1 MNIEDVKALADIMT
15 KNGLTALEVTEGETT
30 VKMEKGATAAFPA
43 TAPQIATVA
52 AGGAIMTNESLE
64 EVAALAQN
72 EVKSPIVGIFY
83 AAPSPDSLPYVAIG
97 SKVQKGDI
105 LCIVEAMKQMNEI
118 AAETDGEIV
127 DVCAKDGELVEF
139 GQVIF
144 RIG

>member
-1 MNIEDVKALADIMT
+1 MT

-30 VKMEKGATAAFPA
+30 VKMERSAVQSTLPTTSQTAVSPTAFDER
-43 TAPQIATVA
+43 IAVSDA
-52 AGGAIMTNESLE
+52 LPES
-64 EVAALAQN
+64 AALAQN

-83 AAPSPDSLPYVAIG
+83 AAPSPDSLPYVTIG

-118 AAETDGEIV
+118 AAEVDGEIV
-127 DVCAKDGELVEF
+127 DICAKDGELVEF